1 MASSS
6 SVRPAGDL
14 ALIKRLQL
22 ELAGERA
29 FQALVDLAGDRLRE
43 LLSADLVGIALLE
56 PDRLLL
62 SAPYLVEHG
71 QRSCPAPWTPTGLG
85 AQVLRTGKA
94 LGAGAHAGAL
104 PAGAGPQPGSILC
117 APVVSGMETI
127 GFVAVARMPARAFR
141 PHDLRLVKA
150 VAASLGVALDKARP
164 AGDAREY
171 RKGTGQRDAELE
183 LIAGV
188 QQGLDA
194 NLSLDAIVELVGAKL
209 TEAFDANGVAVAW
222 FDEESMQVTPV
233 FVCEN
238 GIRMPAIAPFTAQ
251 PTEANVRML
260 RERAP
265 VVVNRVDPGK
275 QGAVPGTKLPRS
287 YMRTPVLAGERVI
300 GLVTIDNFE
309 RADAFGGTDVRL
321 LRVVAGVMGVALQT
335 ARLRDET
342 HRLQEM
348 VRRRSA
354 ELALV
359 SKIQQAMAKEPEIEA
374 ITRFV
379 GDSLWEG
386 LGVPLLHIWWWNQ
399 DQDQD
404 LDQIRLAYWNFGG
417 EYGNP
422 GMGYPVSDM
431 GPCAPMVLVEQKSFV
446 ASNWAEHE
454 ALGLTCMPGTV
465 RSRTV
470 AAAPIV
476 GLQRVLGLVIAEDD
490 EREYA
495 IDASALRTME
505 IVGALL
511 GGALESARLRDPG
524 WRPTSSPGSSATAF

>member
-1 MASSS
+1 MGPSSS
-6 SVRPAGDL
+6 ARPAGDL

-29 FQALVDLAGDRLRE
+29 LQALVDLAGDRLRE

-62 SAPYLVEHG
+62 IAPYLVEHG
-71 QRSCPAPWTPTGLG
+71 QRSCPAPWAPTGLG

-94 LGAGAHAGAL
+94 LGVGMHAGAL
-104 PAGAGPQPGSILC
+104 PRGARLQPGSMLC
-117 APVVSGMETI
+117 APVFSGTETI
-127 GFVAVARMPARAFR
+127 GFIAVARMPARAFR

-150 VAASLGVALDKARP
+150 VAASLGVALDKARL

-171 RKGTGQRDAELE
+171 SKGTGQRDAELE
-183 LIAGV
+183 LIASM

-194 NLSLDAIVELVGAKL
+194 NLGLDAIVELVGATL
-209 TEAFDANGVAVAW
+209 TEAFDADGVAVAW
-222 FDEESMQVTPV
+222 FDEESMQVRPV
-233 FVCEN
+233 YVCEN

-251 PTEANVRML
+251 PTEANARML

-265 VVVNRVDPGK
+265 VVVNRVVPGK
-275 QGAVPGTKLPRS
+275 PGAVPGTKLPRS
-287 YMRTPVLAGERVI
+287 YMRAPVMAGERVV
-300 GLVTIDNFE
+300 GLITVDNFE
-309 RADAFGGTDVRL
+309 RADAFGDTEVRL
-321 LRVVAGVMGVALQT
+321 LRVVAGAMGIALQT

-342 HRLQEM
+342 TRLQDM

-374 ITRFV
+374 ITRVV

-404 LDQIRLAYWNFGG
+404 QIRLAYWNFSG
-417 EYGNP
+417 EYGDP

-495 IDASALRTME
+495 IDASALRTLE
-505 IVGALL
+505 IAGALL
-511 GGALESARLRDPG
+511 GGALERARLRDQG
-524 WRPTSSPGSSATAF
+524 AASG

>member
-1 MASSS
+1 MEIAMGLPS
-6 SVRPAGDL
+6 SVRPAADL
-14 ALIKRLQL
+14 ALIERLQL
-22 ELAGERA
+22 ELAGERT

-43 LLSADLVGIALLE
+43 LLSVDLVGIALLE
-56 PDRLLL
+56 ADRLLL

-71 QRSCPAPWTPTGLG
+71 RRSCPAPWAPTGLG
-85 AQVLRTGKA
+85 AQVLRTGKVLRVVTHARA
-94 LGAGAHAGAL
+94 LAAGAR
-104 PAGAGPQPGSILC
+104 PQPGSVLC
-117 APVVSGMETI
+117 APVISGMEAI
-127 GFVAVARMPARAFR
+127 GFIAVARMPARAFR

-150 VAASLGVALDKARP
+150 IAASLGVALHQARLD
-164 AGDAREY
+164 GDAREY
-171 RKGTGQRDAELE
+171 RKGTGRGDAALD
-183 LIAGV
+183 LIAGM
-188 QQGLDA
+188 QQGLEN
-194 NLSLDAIVELVGAKL
+194 NLGLDAIVELVGAKL
-209 TEAFDANGVAVAW
+209 TKAFDADGVAIAW
-222 FDEESMQVTPV
+222 FDEESMQVRPV
-233 FVCEN
+233 YVCEN

-251 PTEANVRML
+251 PTEANARML

-265 VVVNRVDPGK
+265 VAVNRVDPGT
-275 QGAVPGTKLPRS
+275 QGAMPGTRLPRS
-287 YMRTPVLAGERVI
+287 YMRTPVLSGERVI
-300 GLVTIDNFE
+300 GLITIDNFE
-309 RADAFGGTDVRL
+309 RVDAFGDTDVRL
-321 LRVVAGVMGVALQT
+321 LRVVAGAMGAALQT
-335 ARLRDET
+335 ARLQEESA
-342 HRLQEM
+342 RLQEM
-348 VRRRSA
+348 LRRRSG

-359 SKIQQAMAKEPEIEA
+359 SKIQQAIVKKPDIEA
-374 ITRFV
+374 ITRAV

-399 DQDQD
+399 DQ
-404 LDQIRLAYWNFGG
+404 DQIRLAYWNFGG

-476 GLQRVLGLVIAEDD
+476 GMQRVLGLVIAEDD

-495 IDASALRTME
+495 IDASALRTLE

-511 GGALESARLRDPG
+511 GGALESDRLRDQG
-524 WRPTSSPGSSATAF
+524 WRRASAPGSTAVPF